1 LLLSLSSLLWRLRLL
16 ASLLYGLS
24 RMWEAVTLVSVVKK
38 TLILNKICENPRS
51 FDMIDQ
57 EGYDYLYNEDKVEDR
72 RLRSR

>member
-1 LLLSLSSLLWRLRLL
+1 
-16 ASLLYGLS
+16 
-24 RMWEAVTLVSVVKK
+24 MWEAVTLVSVVKK